1 MGWEGRAEKRVA
13 CHSTYYVL
21 GGAGLVFVVFLVC
34 QQMFLSFL
42 EYSLPLL
49 VDSMDKSYVFFLI
62 Y

>member
-1 MGWEGRAEKRVA
+1 M
-13 CHSTYYVL
+13 SFYILL
-21 GGAGLVFVVFLVC
+21 GGVGLVFVVFLVC